1 MLATY
6 MPRMRNKNLEMRTAG
21 SSFRPQLNLFVLLPA
36 DPVSFDISN
45 IIGNL

>member
-6 MPRMRNKNLEMRTAG
+6 RRRTRNKNLEINIAG
-21 SSFRPQLNLFVLLPA
+21 SSFRPQLNFFVLLPA

>member
-6 MPRMRNKNLEMRTAG
+6 IPRMRNKNLEIRTAG

-36 DPVSFDISN
+36 DPVSFDISKHN
-45 IIGNL
+45 W